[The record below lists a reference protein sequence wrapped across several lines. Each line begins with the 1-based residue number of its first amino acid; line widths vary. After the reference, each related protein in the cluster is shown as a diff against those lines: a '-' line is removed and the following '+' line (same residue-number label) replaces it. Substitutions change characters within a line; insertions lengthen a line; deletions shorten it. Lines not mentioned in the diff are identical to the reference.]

1 MELIYDLVKSDF
13 GVAIAWL
20 CTVGSTIFSILK
32 QKENKLLKVKIEN
45 ISSSLHTDNGQDSV
59 VQEGEKNVYTK
70 HNSGGMK
77 INM

>member
-1 MELIYDLVKSDF
+1 MEFIYDLFKSDL
-13 GVAIAWL
+13 GVAIAWI

-32 QKENKLLKVKIEN
+32 QKENKSLKVKIEN
-45 ISSSLHTDNGQDSV
+45 ISSSVLAENGQDSV

>member
-1 MELIYDLVKSDF
+1 MEFIYNLIKSDL
-13 GVAIAWL
+13 GVAIAWI

-32 QKENKLLKVKIEN
+32 HKENKSLKGKVEN
-45 ISSSLHTDNGQDSV
+45 INSSVLSDNGQDSV